1 MKLFSRAIFAA
12 LEKFSLAMPVHQED
26 LFAQLP
32 SPSKYFSL
40 VIKVVVETLGPV
52 VWGYEVFGRENLRD
66 IPDGQGCILASNH
79 TSYMDA
85 AFVGSALPS
94 DWLGRSSFLS
104 KIELFRNEIMY
115 PIMRMAGGIPVDR
128 GGKTDVTVSIANQF
142 LRVGGFVVI
151 FPEGTIP
158 DDKVELRFR
167 RGVGRMAFDANV
179 PVIPIHIV
187 GGFDL
192 LQEGSPMP
200 RLFVTEDGRRCNV
213 KIVIGKPIYPP
224 LLDER
229 VSEEE
234 RLSRIDAFTRQVE
247 RRVRD
252 LTPEN
257 CLDPVGEDVTEETSL
272 QAA

>member
-1 MKLFSRAIFAA
+1 VKLFSRALMAA
-12 LEKFSLAMPVHQED
+12 LEKFSLAMPLHQED

-32 SPSKYFSL
+32 SPSKHFSL
-40 VIKVVVETLGPV
+40 VIKVMVEALGPLL
-52 VWGYEVFGRENLRD
+52 WGYEVYGRENLQEV
-66 IPDGQGCILASNH
+66 PDGQGCILASNH
-79 TSYMDA
+79 TSYLDA
-85 AFVGSALPS
+85 AFVGSALPF

-128 GGKTDVTVSIANQF
+128 GGRTDLAVSIANQF

-158 DDKVELRFR
+158 DDKGELRFR

-179 PVIPIHIV
+179 PVVPIHIV

-200 RLFVTEDGRRCNV
+200 RIFVSEVGTRCNV

-224 LLDER
+224 ELEGGI
-229 VSEEE
+229 SEEE
-234 RLSRIDAFTRQVE
+234 RLACIDAFTQEVE
-247 RRVRD
+247 QRVRS

-257 CLDPVGEDVTEETSL
+257 CLDSPSFDSSDEGTL